1 MNPLS
6 TVQIE
11 NKDIAN
17 FFLYQQLACKLEN
30 YHMKDVNHHYH
41 HQHYVYLFCCF
52 ITFFS
57 YKSSSRDLGRITYP
71 TMPAWKRTNSGGS
84 LLDTC
89 VRFHVSGSFYVAK
102 VSRAFSTNLKKN
114 ITHDKFY

>member
-1 MNPLS
+1 MNPIS

-11 NKDIAN
+11 NKEIAN

-71 TMPAWKRTNSGGS
+71 TMPAWKSLVWYKRT
-84 LLDTC
+84 LAE
-89 VRFHVSGSFYVAK
+89 V
-102 VSRAFSTNLKKN
+102 
-114 ITHDKFY
+114 